1 MAVPDLGEGSVMA
14 AGGELGAGA
23 VVVEDVA
30 APTVS
35 SGSVEPFGTNI
46 GGSELIGWIIEDPFP
61 RAAGEFR
68 GGAF

>member
-23 VVVEDVA
+23 GVVEDVA

-35 SGSVEPFGTNI
+35 SGSVAPFGTDI
-46 GGSELIGWIIEDPFP
+46 GGSGLIGSIIEDLFP
-61 RAAGEFR
+61 RTAG
-68 GGAF
+68 